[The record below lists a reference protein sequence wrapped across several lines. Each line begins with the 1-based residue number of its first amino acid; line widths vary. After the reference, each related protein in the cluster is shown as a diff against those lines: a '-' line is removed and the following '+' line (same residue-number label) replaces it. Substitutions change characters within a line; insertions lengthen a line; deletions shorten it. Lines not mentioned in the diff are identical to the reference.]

1 VRRAAAAAAVLIAAA
16 CIRTD
21 DAPAPAPAGAEPQIR
36 VGLMTDAAGTTV
48 GADAALTIAGEDGAA
63 LTIIPAGETVRIVP
77 AGRGL
82 RMIGA
87 PGADAA
93 RADRLLLTPADP
105 RSGVTVD
112 GRRYPGSL
120 LVLRD
125 SAGLTVVNRVGL
137 EAYLGGVV
145 AAEMGQRS
153 GEEAEALRAQAIIS
167 RTYALR
173 NLGRWARRGFDLYAT
188 VSDQAYG
195 GSGAEYPEASAAV
208 ADTRGLVVTYDGAPI
223 DAFFYSTCGGRTADG
238 TEVFSGANP
247 AYLRSIDDTGPDGE
261 AYCRLSPRFR
271 WTEEWS
277 ASELHQVLGR
287 TLPAAGSGRVTGIRI
302 TRITNS
308 GRAGQLAVARGGR
321 ELLVDHP
328 QIRLVLRAPSGEPLR
343 STRFRL
349 DERRVD
355 GAVVRLVAEG
365 GGAGHGVGLCQ
376 WGAIGR
382 ARAGQHHRDIIA
394 AYYPGTT
401 LERFY

>member
-1 VRRAAAAAAVLIAAA
+1 MLVAAA
-16 CIRTD
+16 CIRAD
-21 DAPAPAPAGAEPQIR
+21 DPGPPEPAGAEPQIR
-36 VGLMTDAAGTTV
+36 VGLVTDAAATTI
-48 GADAALTIAGEDGAA
+48 GSDAALSVTADDGAA
-63 LTIIPAGETVRIVP
+63 VGTVAAGETVRIVP
-77 AGRGL
+77 AGSGL
-82 RMIGA
+82 RLVGV
-87 PGADAA
+87 PGADLA
-93 RADRLLLTPADP
+93 RGSRLLVTAADRQATI
-105 RSGVTVD
+105 RVD
-112 GRRYPGSL
+112 GRAYHGSL
-120 LVLRD
+120 MVLRD
-125 SAGLTVVNRVGL
+125 SGGVTVVNRVGL

-145 AAEMGQRS
+145 AAEMGRRP
-153 GEEAEALRAQAIIS
+153 EDDAEALRAQAIVS

-173 NLGRWARRGFDLYAT
+173 NLGRWARRGFDVYAT

-195 GSGAEYPEASAAV
+195 GADAEYPLATAAV
-208 ADTRGLVVTYDGAPI
+208 AATRGMIVTFGGAPI

-247 AYLRSIDDTGPDGE
+247 AYLRSIDDTGADGQ

-271 WTEEWS
+271 WTETWS
-277 ASELHQVLGR
+277 ASELHEVLGR
-287 TLPAAGSGRVTGIRI
+287 TLPAAGSARITNVRI

-308 GRAGQLAVARGGR
+308 GRADELAIARGGR

-328 QIRLVLRAPSGEPLR
+328 QIRLVLRAANGQPLR

-355 GAVVRLVAEG
+355 GAVVRLVADG

-376 WGAIGR
+376 WGAVGR
-382 ARAGQHHRDIIA
+382 ARAGHDHREIVA